1 MVNQSYIEAK
11 KKKIR
16 ESISKCE
23 DRSKSLVKVEKECYK
38 IYNKSSKDMSELK
51 NESIDMILTS
61 PPYYSKR
68 NYGNENQIGLE
79 NSVEEYLD
87 NLMEVFNECYRVL
100 SKKGSCWV
108 VIGDSYID
116 GCLRS
121 IPHQFAIEMMK
132 CGWIQRNCIIW
143 HKTNPK
149 PESVKTRLGTSNE
162 FIFFLQRINITIFL
176 MQIRS
181 EYLINKKTPM
191 RLKVLD
197 IMISRVNFKDIPQYS
212 KM

>member
-1 MVNQSYIEAK
+1 
-11 KKKIR
+11 
-16 ESISKCE
+16 
-23 DRSKSLVKVEKECYK
+23 
-38 IYNKSSKDMSELK
+38 MSELK

-162 FIFFLQRINITIFL
+162 FIFFFTKNKHNYFFDADSIRIPYKQKNPNEVKSPRHHDIKGKFQRHTSIF
-176 MQIRS
+176 QDVRGKI
-181 EYLINKKTPM
+181 P
-191 RLKVLD
+191 LD
-197 IMISRVNFKDIPQYS
+197 FF
-212 KM
+212 

>member
-1 MVNQSYIEAK
+1 
-11 KKKIR
+11 
-16 ESISKCE
+16 
-23 DRSKSLVKVEKECYK
+23 
-38 IYNKSSKDMSELK
+38 MSELK

-100 SKKGSCWV
+100 SKGSCWV

-121 IPHQFAIEMMK
+121 IPHQF
-132 CGWIQRNCIIW
+132 
-143 HKTNPK
+143 T
-149 PESVKTRLGTSNE
+149 
-162 FIFFLQRINITIFL
+162 
-176 MQIRS
+176 
-181 EYLINKKTPM
+181 
-191 RLKVLD
+191 
-197 IMISRVNFKDIPQYS
+197 
-212 KM
+212 